1 LFLFLLL
8 IYYTNQIMQILHNSH
23 LKSDECPRILG
34 LTATLINAN
43 TKNVRD
49 ELTKLQ
55 ITFNATIK
63 TRSDDNI
70 QM

>member
-1 LFLFLLL
+1 
-8 IYYTNQIMQILHNSH
+8 MQVLHDTD
-23 LKSDECPRILG
+23 LKSDEYPRILG

-63 TRSDDNI
+63 TRYDENI

>member
-1 LFLFLLL
+1 
-8 IYYTNQIMQILHNSH
+8 MQVLHDTD
-23 LKSDECPRILG
+23 LKTDERPRILG

-43 TKNVRD
+43 TKNVKD

-63 TRSDDNI
+63 TRYDDNI

>member
-1 LFLFLLL
+1 
-8 IYYTNQIMQILHNSH
+8 MQVLHDTD
-23 LKSDECPRILG
+23 LKTDERPRILG

-55 ITFNATIK
+55 ITFSATIK
-63 TRSDDNI
+63 TKNDDNI

>member
-1 LFLFLLL
+1 
-8 IYYTNQIMQILHNSH
+8 MQVLHDTD
-23 LKSDECPRILG
+23 LKYDERPRVLG

-43 TKNVRD
+43 TKNVKD

-55 ITFNATIK
+55 ITFNATIRTK
-63 TRSDDNI
+63 CDENI